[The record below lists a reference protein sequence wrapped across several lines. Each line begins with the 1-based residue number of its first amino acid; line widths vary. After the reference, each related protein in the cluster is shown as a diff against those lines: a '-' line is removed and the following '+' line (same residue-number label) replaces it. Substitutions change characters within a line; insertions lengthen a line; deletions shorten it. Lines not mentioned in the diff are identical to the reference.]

1 MQIFAGRT
9 SGVVGARSVP
19 QLISHGHQVIR
30 NYRSPGRIGA
40 IGAEPSVLI
49 QPPARVWRRIA
60 GRS

>member
-1 MQIFAGRT
+1 MQIL
-9 SGVVGARSVP
+9 VGGTGGALRVP
-19 QLISHGHQVIR
+19 QLIGHGHQVIR

-40 IGAEPSVLI
+40 IGAEPSALI